1 MSHANYANYANCASP
16 SLIEPGVKYFFGGV
30 LKQCNRLR
38 EEYQNTVFNICM
50 FGFFMLILGVLLYY
64 KRASK
69 PTPEQQAVIRRNQ
82 QEYILSKLRMV
93 NAANHAASRGNFI
106 TGLPKWEVPE
116 VELIKQRKIFL

>member
-1 MSHANYANYANCASP
+1 MNHHQAP
-16 SLIEPGVKYFFGGV
+16 VLIEPGVKYFFGGV
-30 LKQCNRLR
+30 LKECNRLR
-38 EEYQNTVFNICM
+38 EEYRNTVFNLCM
-50 FGFFMLILGVLLYY
+50 LGFFVLILGVLLYY

-69 PTPEQQAVIRRNQ
+69 PIPEQQVDIRRKQ

-116 VELIKQRKIFL
+116 VELIKHRKIFL

>member
-1 MSHANYANYANCASP
+1 MPSYFNGPLNAPSP

-30 LKQCNRLR
+30 LKECNRLR
-38 EEYQNTVFNICM
+38 EEYHNAVFNTCM
-50 FGFFMLILGVLLYY
+50 LGAFVLVLAAVLYY
-64 KRASK
+64 KYRSK
-69 PTPEQQAVIRRNQ
+69 PTPEEQVEIRRKQ

-116 VELIKQRKIFL
+116 VELIKNRKIFL

>member
-1 MSHANYANYANCASP
+1 MPSYSSGPIHAPPP

-30 LKQCNRLR
+30 LKECNRLR
-38 EEYQNTVFNICM
+38 EDYHNTVFNTCM
-50 FGFFMLILGVLLYY
+50 FGAFVLVLAAVLYY
-64 KRASK
+64 KYRSK
-69 PTPEQQAVIRRNQ
+69 PTPEEQVEIRKKQ

-116 VELIKQRKIFL
+116 VELIKNRKIFL

>member
-1 MSHANYANYANCASP
+1 MPSYFNNSAMHAPPP

-30 LKQCNRLR
+30 LKECNRLR
-38 EEYQNTVFNICM
+38 EEYHNAVFNTCM
-50 FGFFMLILGVLLYY
+50 FGAFVLLLAAVLYY
-64 KRASK
+64 KYRSK
-69 PTPEQQAVIRRNQ
+69 PTPEQQVEIRKKQ

-116 VELIKQRKIFL
+116 VELIKNRKIFL

>member
-1 MSHANYANYANCASP
+1 MSHANCANYASP

-50 FGFFMLILGVLLYY
+50 FGFFVIILGVLLYY

-69 PTPEQQAVIRRNQ
+69 PTPEQQAAIRRNQ

>member
-1 MSHANYANYANCASP
+1 MPSYSNNNAAHAAP

-30 LKQCNRLR
+30 LKECNRLR
-38 EEYQNTVFNICM
+38 EEYHNTVFNACM
-50 FGFFMLILGVLLYY
+50 LGLFALVLGALLYY
-64 KRASK
+64 KRRSK
-69 PTPEQQAVIRRNQ
+69 PTPEEQVVIRRKQ

-116 VELIKQRKIFL
+116 VELIKGRKIFL

>member
-1 MSHANYANYANCASP
+1 MNHYP
-16 SLIEPGVKYFFGGV
+16 TPVLIEPGVKYFFGGV

-38 EEYQNTVFNICM
+38 EEYHNTMFNLCM
-50 FGFFMLILGVLLYY
+50 FGFFVFILGALLYY
-64 KRASK
+64 KRKSK
-69 PTPEQQAVIRRNQ
+69 PTPEEQAAIRQKQ

-116 VELIKQRKIFL
+116 VELIKNRKIFL

>member
-1 MSHANYANYANCASP
+1 MPSYSSGPTHP

-30 LKQCNRLR
+30 LKECNRLR
-38 EEYQNTVFNICM
+38 EEYHNGVFNTCM
-50 FGFFMLILGVLLYY
+50 FGAFVLVLGAILYY
-64 KRASK
+64 KYSSK
-69 PTPEQQAVIRRNQ
+69 PTPEEQVEIRRKQ

-116 VELIKQRKIFL
+116 VELIKNRKIFL

>member
-1 MSHANYANYANCASP
+1 MHGNHANANANATQ

-30 LKQCNRLR
+30 LKECNRLR
-38 EEYQNTVFNICM
+38 EEYHNTVFNLCM
-50 FGFFMLILGVLLYY
+50 FGLFALIVGALLYY
-64 KRASK
+64 KRRSK
-69 PTPEQQAVIRRNQ
+69 PTPEEQVVIRRKQ

-116 VELIKQRKIFL
+116 VELIKNRKIFL